1 MSRYLVSE
9 SVTEG
14 HPDKVADKI
23 SDAIVD
29 AYLAKDPDSR
39 VAVETVV
46 KEGLISLEGE
56 ISAPFTLNHA
66 QIARQAAAEIGY
78 TDADSGLDP
87 QGAGIINNVWPRDFD
102 SNIGDWGEARELS
115 PEEKEKLYNSYVGDQ
130 GLVIGYATDETKEY
144 LPLPYVAATKLAE
157 RLAYV
162 RKNGIIPQLRPDGK
176 TEVIV
181 EYSEDLTRALRF
193 DAVLIS
199 TQHSPEISLEDVRK
213 RVHDEVLVPVL
224 DQFGLDYSR
233 ATIVINRSTFIHGGP
248 HSDAGLTG
256 RKVVV
261 DTYGGIGSHG
271 GGAFSGKDPHKADR
285 SEAYAARWA
294 AKNVVAAGLAHRAQV
309 TLGFVLGQGA
319 PASIDVE
326 TFGTETVPR
335 QAIQRAVE
343 KVFDFRLLSI
353 IDQLDLERPIYYKT
367 AAYGHFGRND
377 PDFTWERLDKADAL
391 RQAAQEAL
399 SEAAEVENADAGVAA
414 SAK

>member
-1 MSRYLVSE
+1 MSRYLISE

-29 AYLAKDPDSR
+29 AYLAKEPDAR

-46 KEGLISLEGE
+46 KEGLISLQGE
-56 ISAPFTLNHA
+56 ISAPFTLNHGE
-66 QIARQAAAEIGY
+66 IARKAAEEIGY

-87 QGAGIINNVWPRDFD
+87 RGAGVINNVWPRDFSSD
-102 SNIGDWGEARELS
+102 LGDFGQEDASSE
-115 PEEKEKLYNSYVGDQ
+115 EEKEHIYDTFVGDQ
-130 GLVIGYATDETKEY
+130 GLVVGYATDETAEY
-144 LPLPYVAATKLAE
+144 LPLPYVAATKLAQ

-176 TEVIV
+176 TEVVV
-181 EYSEDLTRALRF
+181 EYNEDLSRALRF
-193 DAVLIS
+193 AAVLIS
-199 TQHSPEISLEDVRK
+199 TQHSPDIALEDVRSQV
-213 RVHDEVLVPVL
+213 REQVLEPVL
-224 DQFGLDYSR
+224 DEFGLDYSR
-233 ATIVINRSTFIHGGP
+233 ARIVINRTPFIQGGP

-294 AKNVVAAGLAHRAQV
+294 AKNIVAAGLAHRAQV
-309 TLGFVLGQGA
+309 TLGFILGQGA
-319 PASIDVE
+319 PVSIDVE
-326 TFGTETVPR
+326 TYGTEQVPR
-335 QAIQRAVE
+335 EIIQKAVE
-343 KVFDFRLLSI
+343 QVIDFRLLSI

-367 AAYGHFGRND
+367 AAYWHFGHDD
-377 PDFTWERLDKADAL
+377 PDYTWEKTDKVDAL
-391 RQAAQEAL
+391 K
-399 SEAAEVENADAGVAA
+399 DAVQ
-414 SAK
+414 KIRL